1 LYRLRKAVKLERIM
15 NLRQSLHVVFV
26 AALCSAGVFAADAPS
41 ASKVFDRQL
50 TNTEREFVS
59 LVEAMPADKF
69 SFAPTSG
76 AFNGVRTFSQQAMH
90 AAAVLNQLAS
100 TMLGEKAP
108 DMGQNEN
115 GPAGVSGKEQVVEY
129 VKNAFAL
136 SHKAIATLTN
146 ENLMEEVGN
155 SPRNKRTRV
164 DCANMLF
171 WHTFDHYGQMV
182 EYARMNS
189 IVPPASR

>member
-1 LYRLRKAVKLERIM
+1 M
-15 NLRQSLHVVFV
+15 NLRQTLQITFV
-26 AALCSAGVFAADAPS
+26 AALCSMGALAAEAPS

-50 TNTEREFVS
+50 TTTEREFVS

-69 SFAPTSG
+69 NFAPTSG
-76 AFNGVRTFSQQAMH
+76 SFNGVRTFSQEATH
-90 AAAVLNQLAS
+90 AAAVLNRVAS

-108 DMGQNEN
+108 DMGKGEN
-115 GPAGVSGKEQVVEY
+115 GPASVSGKDQVVEY

-136 SHKAIATLTN
+136 SHKAVATLTN
-146 ENLMEEVGN
+146 ENLMEEVADPFN
-155 SPRNKRTRV
+155 PTKSKRTRV
-164 DCANMLF
+164 DCATILF

-189 IVPPASR
+189 VVPPASR